1 MSEQTE
7 QAGRLIQG
15 LWLPFFEQGAALEIR
30 RDCPGP
36 GHWTVTKRWPNNAA
50 REVEYVFDDAKAE
63 RRAWRQYY
71 LCEAEIAR
79 ERAERFYGEE

>member
-1 MSEQTE
+1 MSD
-7 QAGRLIQG
+7 AGTQVCAD
-15 LWLPFFEQGAALEIR
+15 WLPFCEGPALALR

-36 GHWTVTKRWPNNAA
+36 GMWAVTQRWPGEGA
-50 REVEYVFDDAKAE
+50 RERVHVFDGPRAE

-79 ERAERFYGEE
+79 ERAERFYGEDENG